1 MVNLQDYILNSKLFK
16 TFRVDDLLFVQYQ
29 CLVSDQQA
37 DIWAHHNY
45 LAYVV
50 GGEKKWKTRQHEY
63 RVGSG
68 DALYV
73 QRGAHSV
80 YQYFTEQF
88 MVLFIFLPDEFMQ
101 EVMTKYPNV
110 ARVNPTTS
118 QEVDTV
124 IPLSLNEVLEA
135 YFNSLM
141 AYFTQPKPPAKA
153 LLRLKMEELILS
165 LLSQPDNALF
175 KQYLCMLGQSQKRDL
190 ESLMKANFTQ
200 PLSLEEFARLTN
212 RSLSSFQRD
221 FKTVFQTTPGQWLIR
236 ERLKYSR
243 FLLETTDKTVMDIIE
258 ESGFKNRSH
267 FSKIFKQQFGVTA
280 RQFREKVGEEVE
292 KV

>member
-1 MVNLQDYILNSKLFK
+1 MVNLQDYILNSQLFK
-16 TFRVDDLLFVQYQ
+16 TFRVNDLLFVQYQ
-29 CLVSDQQA
+29 CLVDDDQA
-37 DIWAHHNY
+37 DIWTHHNY

-50 GGEKKWKTRQHEY
+50 GGEKKWKTRQNEY

-73 QRGAHSV
+73 QRGAHTV

-88 MVLFIFLPDEFMQ
+88 MVLFIFLPDEFIQ
-101 EVMTKYPNV
+101 QVMAKYPNI
-110 ARVNPTTS
+110 ARLNPTTDYA
-118 QEVDTV
+118 VDTV

-165 LLSQPDNALF
+165 LLSQPGNAPF
-175 KQYLCMLGQSQKRDL
+175 KQYLLMLGQSQKHNL
-190 ESLMKANFTQ
+190 ENLMKANFTQ
-200 PLSLEEFARLTN
+200 PFSLEEFARLAR

-221 FKTVFQTTPGQWLIR
+221 FKAVFQTTPGHWLTQ
-236 ERLKYSR
+236 ERLKFSR
-243 FLLETTDKTVMDIIE
+243 FLLETTDKTVMEVME

-267 FSKIFKQQFGVTA
+267 FSRVFKQEFGVRA
-280 RQFREKVGEEVE
+280 RQFREKNEEEV
-292 KV
+292 